1 MTSCVIYASARSRK
15 IMKANR
21 LLSELLLLQARG
33 RISTR
38 ELAERMEV
46 SQRTAHRDM
55 ESLSAAGVPVIALR
69 GSQGGW
75 ELDKGWRT
83 QVPALDEEEL
93 RTMLMMPQ
101 AADRALNKFIAAMPG
116 ALQTQAES
124 IRSRVH
130 VDASGWGPWTEDLS
144 ALPST
149 QEAVVRDRKLTFD
162 YRTRD
167 GRTGA
172 RTVDPLGVVCK
183 QNSWYLVAK
192 GDSGIRTYRV
202 SRMANAVMLAQGFPR
217 PARFDLAAYWKS
229 STEQL
234 ESQRTAFRVVL
245 EMPAET
251 AAELAKW
258 QPLEPYPAKTG
269 APGWLRYT
277 VHFENEGQALF
288 VAMGL
293 GSRALVVQPAKLR
306 SRIRQ
311 ESRTVL
317 DRLT

>member
-1 MTSCVIYASARSRK
+1 MTSCVIYAEASSKK

-33 RISTR
+33 RVSTR
-38 ELAERMEV
+38 ELAERMEI

-55 ESLSAAGVPVIALR
+55 EALSAAGVPVVALR

-83 QVPALDEEEL
+83 QVPAFDEEEL

-101 AADRALNKFIAAMPG
+101 SADRALNKLIAAMPG
-116 ALQTQAES
+116 ALRSQAVS

-130 VDASGWGPWTEDLS
+130 MDPAGWGPWAEDLS
-144 ALPST
+144 ALPT
-149 QEAVVRDRKLTFD
+149 VQEAVVQDRKLTFD

-167 GRTGA
+167 GRVGP

-183 QNSWYLVAK
+183 QNIWYLVAK
-192 GDSGIRTYRV
+192 GDSGLRTYRV
-202 SRMANAVMLAQGFPR
+202 SRISQAVALTRTFTR
-217 PARFDLAAYWKS
+217 PADFDLATYWRS
-229 STEQL
+229 STEQV
-234 ESQRTAFRVVL
+234 ESQRATLRAVF

-251 AAELAKW
+251 AAEFAKW
-258 QPLEPYPAKTG
+258 QRLELLPTKPAIE
-269 APGWLRYT
+269 GWRQYR
-277 VHFENEGQALF
+277 VHFENDGQALF

-293 GSRALVVQPAKLR
+293 GARVSVVQPAKLR
-306 SRIRQ
+306 SR
-311 ESRTVL
+311 VL
-317 DRLT
+317 EELQRVLVRLV